1 MNISFPIVFIPEGL
15 RWLLDVHLNNS
26 KKSYTIIMEE
36 ILNDHFLKIHIH
48 KVFKKYIR
56 NNSIDS
62 FINTIGWKGFRDRL
76 AATYLFHFEHGY
88 FPDEEVNTGIDELLK
103 FENQLSG
110 MFPEGSNRIF
120 VLGIFFKLCE
130 IASKKDH
137 EQNWES
143 HLDLSDFLISQIQ
156 KGEQKI
162 TKPDW
167 LVFCMIHFEKYINK
181 DKFQEIVN
189 KGKGN
194 FYLFLKELDEKQK
207 EILMTNLLRYG
218 ASINEEEMFLFEK
231 V

>member
-1 MNISFPIVFIPEGL
+1 MNISFPILFIPEGL

-26 KKSYTIIMEE
+26 KKSYSMIMEE
-36 ILNDHFLKIHIH
+36 ILNDHFLKIHIY

-76 AATYLFHFEHGY
+76 AATYLFHFEYGY
-88 FPDEEVNTGIDELLK
+88 FPDEEVDNGIDEILK
-103 FENQLSG
+103 FESQLSS
-110 MFPEGSNRIF
+110 MFPDGSNRIF
-120 VLGIFFKLCE
+120 VLAIFFKLCE
-130 IASKKDH
+130 ITAKKDH
-137 EQNWES
+137 NQNWNS
-143 HLDLSDFLISQIQ
+143 FLNLSDFIVTQIN

-167 LVFCMIHFEKYINK
+167 LVFTMLHFEKYIDKNK
-181 DKFQEIVN
+181 FEEIITS
-189 KGKGN
+189 GKGS
-194 FYLFLKELDEKQK
+194 FYLFLKELNEEQK
-207 EILMTNLLRYG
+207 DNLMTNLLRYG